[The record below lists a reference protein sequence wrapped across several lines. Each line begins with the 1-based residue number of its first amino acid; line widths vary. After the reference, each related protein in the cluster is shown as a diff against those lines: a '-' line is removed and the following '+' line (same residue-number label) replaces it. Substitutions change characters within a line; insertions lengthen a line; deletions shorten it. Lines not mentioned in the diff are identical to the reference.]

1 MGREFF
7 PVKRFLSRLAHVLKL
22 HGVARAAIRQIALK
36 FLPAKVIKIT
46 SQIIKTGK
54 IFRCVLDEASSNL
67 TNVRTFYRSSWIKS
81 HSLIIY
87 SIIRRREKSGGMNAS
102 FLVSSKVL
110 TVTLGAGFDDVFV
123 H

>member
-7 PVKRFLSRLAHVLKL
+7 SVKRFLSRLAHVLKL

-36 FLPAKVIKIT
+36 FLPAKVIKII

-54 IFRCVLDEASSNL
+54 IFRCVLDEARLNL
-67 TNVRTFYRSSWIKS
+67 TNERTFYRSSWIKS